1 MGIRVDMCNIPNEFI
16 IIENINQKVCDQ
28 KVVCFENSHFYG
40 KCVVFMANVEFIKK
54 LLQFIKN
61 IYYSVHSCLQ
71 PS

>member
-40 KCVVFMANVEFIKK
+40 KCVVFMANVEFIK
-54 LLQFIKN
+54 N
-61 IYYSVHSCLQ
+61 IVF
-71 PS
+71 